1 MSCETASYR
10 YFVLMGRLSC
20 YNYITSKRC
29 YARSAI
35 NTTQTTELCSVVGE
49 VLMYTS
55 IS

>member
-20 YNYITSKRC
+20 YNYITSERC
-29 YARSAI
+29 NARSAI
-35 NTTQTTELCSVVGE
+35 NTIQAVRRSVVNE
-49 VLMYTS
+49 MLTHTS

>member
-29 YARSAI
+29 YARSEI
-35 NTTQTTELCSVVGE
+35 NTIQADRRSVVNE
-49 VLMYTS
+49 MLTHTS